1 MKSLHFL
8 LPLGGALAIAGACV
22 PALADTYPSK
32 LIRIVVPFPPG
43 SDLDPTARGLGDHFR
58 AAWGQPYIV
67 ENKPG
72 ANAMIGTG
80 QVAKAAGD
88 GHTLLICSPG
98 PMSINP
104 GLYPKVPYAV
114 GKDILPVSL
123 VGTTPMVLVAS
134 TRLPVKNYAEFV
146 DHLKAN
152 AGKVFYASGGTGN
165 ITHLVAELFLR
176 QAGVSAIHTPYKG
189 GQAAITD
196 LLGGHVD
203 FYFNPLPSAQGYIH
217 AQKDKVIP
225 LAVTSLERSQYLP
238 AVPTLN
244 ELGLKG
250 FDVNSWYGLCA
261 PGGTPGDVLAKLST
275 ETARALASGPLAER
289 LRSLGTTP
297 QASTPAQFAEQIRKE
312 AANWQ
317 TIIREKNITPD

>member
-8 LPLGGALAIAGACV
+8 LRLGGALAIASTGLI
-22 PALADTYPSK
+22 ALADTYPNK
-32 LIRIVVPFPPG
+32 LIKIVVPFPAG
-43 SDLDPTARGLGDHFR
+43 GDLEPMARGLGDHFR
-58 AAWGQPYIV
+58 TAWGQPYIV

-98 PMSINP
+98 PMTINP
-104 GLYPKVPYAV
+104 GLYPKVPYTV
-114 GKDILPVSL
+114 GKDIVPVSL
-123 VGTTPMVLVAS
+123 IGTTPMVLVAS
-134 TRLPVKNYAEFV
+134 TRLPVKNYAEFAA
-146 DHLKAN
+146 HLKAN
-152 AGKVFYASGGTGN
+152 PDKVFYASGGTGN
-165 ITHLVAELFLR
+165 ITHLVAEMYLR
-176 QAGVSAIHTPYKG
+176 QAGVSATHTPYKG

-225 LAVTSLERSQYLP
+225 LAVTSLERSPYLP
-238 AVPTLN
+238 HVPTLN
-244 ELGLKG
+244 ELGVKG
-250 FDVNSWYGLCA
+250 FDINSWYGLCA
-261 PGGTPGDVLAKLST
+261 PGGTPPDVLNKLSA
-275 ETARALASGPLAER
+275 ETAKALASGPLPER

-297 QASTPAQFAEQIRKE
+297 QASTPAQLSERIRKE
-312 AANWQ
+312 AASWQ
-317 TIIREKNITPD
+317 AIIKEKNITPD

>member
-1 MKSLHFL
+1 MNSLL
-8 LPLGGALAIAGACV
+8 RLGGALAMAAACAGAH
-22 PALADTYPSK
+22 ADTFPNK
-32 LIRIVVPFPPG
+32 LIKIVVPFPAG

-58 AAWGQPYIV
+58 AAWGQPYMV

-80 QVAKAAGD
+80 QVAKSAAD

-104 GLYPKVPYAV
+104 GLYPKVPYTV
-114 GKDILPVSL
+114 GKDIVPVSL

-134 TRLPVKNYAEFV
+134 TRMAVKNYAEFAT
-146 DHLKAN
+146 HLKAN

-165 ITHLVAELFLR
+165 ITHLVAELYLR
-176 QAGVSAIHTPYKG
+176 QAGISAIHAPYKG

-203 FYFNPLPSAQGYIH
+203 FYFNPLPSALGYIH

-238 AVPTLN
+238 GVPTLN
-244 ELGLKG
+244 ELGVKG

-261 PGGTPGDVLAKLST
+261 PGGTPKEVLAQLSA
-275 ETARALASGPLAER
+275 ETAKALASGPLPER

-312 AANWQ
+312 AASWQ
-317 TIIREKNITPD
+317 AIIKEKNITPD